1 MGPHWDFMERTSNT
15 WPAYGQVISG
25 NCKIWYDVN
34 FHPAGAWEG
43 WKTIRAWWTDRCTPG
58 GLSLSAS
65 ITFLWLSWF
74 MFLIYRKEQISS
86 RTMPRSLKERKGAN
100 HQYYDTLISLNNAPS
115 SDGRTGSWRWRSGSW
130 SLCSSS
136 WSSYLLS
143 FLLHPHLCDMF
154 TLPLFHSY
162 IWSWCFFTM
171 MCVVLLEFTIKI
183 SECYADLPE
192 ICKRYE
198 YDYKKNFPS
207 LIFLSGVL
215 IVQGNLRKR
224 RKKIMRIVLTQC
236 HAGFVGRSPF
246 TFWSQRKLVVS
257 HHQLFPGKQQSLP
270 SVAGT
275 NGFCSEGD
283 LPCQPVPWSER
294 ARTSGDSESAVLPSS
309 KQAEKQTCSSIDLE
323 WI

>member
-1 MGPHWDFMERTSNT
+1 MGPHWDFMERTSDT

-136 WSSYLLS
+136 WSSCLPS
-143 FLLHPHLCDMF
+143 FLLRPHLCDMLR
-154 TLPLFHSY
+154 LPVFHSSAFY
-162 IWSWCFFTM
+162 MIMVFFLLWCM
-171 MCVVLLEFTIKI
+171 L
-183 SECYADLPE
+183 Y
-192 ICKRYE
+192 
-198 YDYKKNFPS
+198 
-207 LIFLSGVL
+207 FLS
-215 IVQGNLRKR
+215 
-224 RKKIMRIVLTQC
+224 
-236 HAGFVGRSPF
+236 
-246 TFWSQRKLVVS
+246 SQ
-257 HHQLFPGKQQSLP
+257 
-270 SVAGT
+270 
-275 NGFCSEGD
+275 
-283 LPCQPVPWSER
+283 
-294 ARTSGDSESAVLPSS
+294 
-309 KQAEKQTCSSIDLE
+309 
-323 WI
+323 